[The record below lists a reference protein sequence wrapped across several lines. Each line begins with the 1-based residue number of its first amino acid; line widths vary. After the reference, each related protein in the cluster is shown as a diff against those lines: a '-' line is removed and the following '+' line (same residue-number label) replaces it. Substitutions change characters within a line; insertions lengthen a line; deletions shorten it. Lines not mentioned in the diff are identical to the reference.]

1 VRALTCQIRAGQ
13 QQEVR
18 LREGARDGCCGAPA
32 RPRGDW
38 GSGLTELGEFREP
51 TLRLGLLRGF
61 ELRRGGDLVPLP
73 LSAQR
78 VVAFL
83 ALHDR
88 PLQRLHVAGTLWL
101 DATEARANAS
111 LRTALWRLGRPSCRL
126 VEASTTHVALA
137 DDVAVD
143 VRDAKT
149 LAESVI
155 DGGTPPAAQV
165 LYRAGEILPDWYED
179 WVLIER
185 EHFRQL
191 RLHALEALC
200 VEHTAAGRFGE
211 ATQAGLAAVEG
222 EPLRESAH
230 RVLIAAH
237 LAEGNPG
244 EALRQYRFFARILK
258 QQLDLEPSHLMNE
271 LMNALPSR

>member
-1 VRALTCQIRAGQ
+1 LTRAHDI
-13 QQEVR
+13 
-18 LREGARDGCCGAPA
+18 P
-32 RPRGDW
+32 
-38 GSGLTELGEFREP
+38 GSALQ
-51 TLRLGLLRGF
+51 LGLLRGF
-61 ELRRGGDLVPLP
+61 ELRRGADLVPLP

-88 PLQRLHVAGTLWL
+88 PLQRLYVAGALWL
-101 DATEARANAS
+101 DASEERANAS

-126 VEASTTHVALA
+126 VEATSTHVALA
-137 DDVAVD
+137 ADVAVD
-143 VRDAKT
+143 VREVKA

-155 DGGTPPAAQV
+155 DGRPVPAAQT

-191 RLHALEALC
+191 RLHALEAICREL
-200 VEHTAAGRFGE
+200 TAAGRFGE
-211 ATQAGLAAVEG
+211 ATQAGLAAVAG

-230 RVLIAAH
+230 RALIAAH

-244 EALRQYRFFARILK
+244 EALRQYRFFARILHE
-258 QQLDLEPSHLMNE
+258 QLDLEPSPLMDE
-271 LMNALPSR
+271 LMRALPTASRAAGSL